1 MNEKRAS
8 INNITINNAAITARL
23 SAWWHTYRQLERVT
37 GSQVLH
43 FRRCCLSLL
52 AAAVAQGLAL
62 ACLFPLLSAFM
73 HAAAAR
79 EIAIW
84 LTIMTFLSLL
94 TLVLRWYGQGFEY
107 RGQLAAATHE
117 LRMRLGEQ
125 LRSMPLTTL
134 QSARAGDINALLLG
148 SVDENLNY
156 MLAIVNQ
163 LLLAIVTPVV
173 IALIMLVVEWRLG
186 VSLLLLFPVIALLY
200 RWRRPAFAHTMQAL
214 AEANQQTSAD
224 IVEYVQGLAVLRTSC
239 QQAERTSALRQRFQ
253 HLQQIQTS
261 SHRRGAKPGAVVASV
276 VELGLQGML
285 ILGISGVVVGAWDA
299 AIVAAMMVIVVRFS
313 EPLATFVSYTAVL
326 ELIET
331 ALRRIDDLLAI
342 EPLPL
347 HQPVAVPTTYAI
359 TFEQVSFHYVDEAEP
374 VLDEVNI
381 MLPEKGMTA
390 LVGPSGS
397 GKTTITRLLMRHA
410 DPQRGRVCIGGV
422 DIRHIPTRELN
433 RLISVVF
440 QDVYL
445 FDDSVLANIRM
456 ARPEA
461 SDAEVERAAEAAQC
475 LEFIQRLPQGWQTR
489 LGDIGGR
496 LSGGEQQRISIARA
510 LLKEAPIVILDEPT
524 AALDTES
531 ELAVQRAI
539 DRLVQDKTVIV
550 IAHRLSTIVGAH
562 RILVVEKGVIS
573 QQGTHHELRLAEG
586 RYRALWNAQQKS
598 KRLSHNAQV

>member
-1 MNEKRAS
+1 MNENHAVV
-8 INNITINNAAITARL
+8 TTRL

-37 GSQVLH
+37 GSQSGG
-43 FRRCCLSLL
+43 FRWCCLNLL
-52 AAAVAQGLAL
+52 AAAIAQGLAL
-62 ACLFPLLSAFM
+62 ACLFPLLSAFT
-73 HAAAAR
+73 HAEASH

-84 LTIMTFLSLL
+84 LAIMTLLSLL
-94 TLVLRWYGQGFEY
+94 TLMLRWYGQGFEY
-107 RGQLAAATHE
+107 RGQLAAVTHE
-117 LRMRLGEQ
+117 LRMRLGEK
-125 LRSMPLTTL
+125 LRRMPLTTL

-156 MLAIVNQ
+156 MLAIINQ

-173 IALIMLVVEWRLG
+173 IALVMLTVEWRLG
-186 VSLLLLFPVIALLY
+186 VSLLLLFPAIVLLY
-200 RWRRPAFAHTMQAL
+200 RWRRPAFSHTMQTL
-214 AEANQQTSAD
+214 AEVNQQTSAD

-239 QQAERTSALRQRFQ
+239 QQAERTVALRQRFQ

-261 SHRRGAKPGAVVASV
+261 AHRDGAKPSAVVASI
-276 VELGLQGML
+276 VELGLQGVL
-285 ILGISGVVVGAWDA
+285 ILGISGAVVGAWDVS
-299 AIVAAMMVIVVRFS
+299 IVAAMMVIVVRFS

-326 ELIET
+326 ALIDT
-331 ALRRIDDLLAI
+331 ALHRIDELLAI
-342 EPLPL
+342 EPLPECE
-347 HQPVAVPTTYAI
+347 PTAVPTTYAV
-359 TFEQVSFHYVDEAEP
+359 TFEQVSFRYANEAAP
-374 VLDEVNI
+374 VLDSVDVT
-381 MLPEKGMTA
+381 LPEKAMTA

-422 DIRHIPTRELN
+422 DVRHIPTRELN
-433 RLISVVF
+433 KLISVVF

-456 ARPEA
+456 ARPDA
-461 SDAEVERAAEAAQC
+461 SDAEVEQAADAAQC
-475 LEFIQRLPQGWQTR
+475 LAFIQRLPQGWQTR

-496 LSGGEQQRISIARA
+496 LSGGERQRISIARA

-550 IAHRLSTIVGAH
+550 IAHRLSTIVGAN
-562 RILVVEKGVIS
+562 RILVMENGVIS
-573 QQGTHHELRLAEG
+573 QQGTHNALRITQG
-586 RYRALWNAQQKS
+586 RYRALWNAQ
-598 KRLSHNAQV
+598 HAIPPE

>member
-1 MNEKRAS
+1 M
-8 INNITINNAAITARL
+8 
-23 SAWWHTYRQLERVT
+23 W
-37 GSQVLH
+37 
-43 FRRCCLSLL
+43 L
-52 AAAVAQGLAL
+52 A
-62 ACLFPLLSAFM
+62 
-73 HAAAAR
+73 
-79 EIAIW
+79 
-84 LTIMTFLSLL
+84 IMTILSLL
-94 TLVLRWYGQGFEY
+94 TLMLRWYGQGFEY
-107 RGQLAAATHE
+107 RGQLAAVTHE

-134 QSARAGDINALLLG
+134 QSTRAGDINALLLG

-173 IALIMLVVEWRLG
+173 IALVMLAVEWRLG
-186 VSLLLLFPVIALLY
+186 VSLLLIFPAIALLY

-239 QQAERTSALRQRFQ
+239 QQAESTASLRQRFQ

-261 SHRRGAKPGAVVASV
+261 AHRKGAKPGAVVASI
-276 VELGLQGML
+276 VELGLQGVL
-285 ILGISGVVVGAWDA
+285 ILGMSGVVFGAWDV

-326 ELIET
+326 ALIDT
-331 ALRRIDDLLAI
+331 ALHRIDDLLAI
-342 EPLPL
+342 EPLPVR
-347 HQPVAVPTTYAI
+347 QPAEVPTTYAI
-359 TFEQVSFHYVDEAEP
+359 TFEQVSFRYADKAEP
-374 VLDEVNI
+374 VLDRVDI
-381 MLPEKGMTA
+381 ILPEKGMTA

-410 DPQRGRVCIGGV
+410 DPQHGRVCIGGM
-422 DIRHIPTRELN
+422 DIRHIPTRKLN
-433 RLISVVF
+433 KLISVVF

-456 ARPEA
+456 ARPDA
-461 SDAEVERAAEAAQC
+461 SDADVEQAADAAQC

-496 LSGGEQQRISIARA
+496 LSGGERQRISIARA

-550 IAHRLSTIVGAH
+550 IAHRLSTIVGAN
-562 RILVVEKGVIS
+562 RILVVEDGVIS
-573 QQGTHHELRLAEG
+573 QQGTHSELLLAEG
-586 RYRALWNAQQKS
+586 RYRALWHAQQQS
-598 KRLSHNAQV
+598 KRLSHL

>member
-1 MNEKRAS
+1 MNENHAVV
-8 INNITINNAAITARL
+8 TTRL

-37 GSQVLH
+37 GSQSGG
-43 FRRCCLSLL
+43 FRWCCLNLL
-52 AAAVAQGLAL
+52 AAAIAQGLAL
-62 ACLFPLLSAFM
+62 ACLFPLLSAFT
-73 HAAAAR
+73 HAEASH

-84 LTIMTFLSLL
+84 LAIMTLLSLL
-94 TLVLRWYGQGFEY
+94 TLMLRWYGQGFEY
-107 RGQLAAATHE
+107 RGQLAAVTHE
-117 LRMRLGEQ
+117 LRMRLGEK
-125 LRSMPLTTL
+125 LRRMPLTTL

-156 MLAIVNQ
+156 MLAIINQ

-173 IALIMLVVEWRLG
+173 IALVMLTVEWRLG
-186 VSLLLLFPVIALLY
+186 VSLLLLFPAIVLLY
-200 RWRRPAFAHTMQAL
+200 RWQRPAFSHTMQTL
-214 AEANQQTSAD
+214 AEVNQQTSAD

-239 QQAERTSALRQRFQ
+239 QQAERTVALRQRFQ

-261 SHRRGAKPGAVVASV
+261 AHRDGAKPSAVVASI
-276 VELGLQGML
+276 VELGLQGVL
-285 ILGISGVVVGAWDA
+285 ILGISGAVVGAWDVS
-299 AIVAAMMVIVVRFS
+299 IVAAMMVIVVRFS

-326 ELIET
+326 ALIDT
-331 ALRRIDDLLAI
+331 ALHRIDELLAI
-342 EPLPL
+342 EPLPECE
-347 HQPVAVPTTYAI
+347 PTAVPTTYAV
-359 TFEQVSFHYVDEAEP
+359 TFEQVSFRYANEAAP
-374 VLDEVNI
+374 VLDSVDVT
-381 MLPEKGMTA
+381 LPEKAMTA

-422 DIRHIPTRELN
+422 DVRHIPTRELN
-433 RLISVVF
+433 KLISVVF

-456 ARPEA
+456 ARPDA
-461 SDAEVERAAEAAQC
+461 SDAEVEQAADAAQC
-475 LEFIQRLPQGWQTR
+475 LAFIQRLPQGWQTR

-496 LSGGEQQRISIARA
+496 LSGGERQRISIARA

-550 IAHRLSTIVGAH
+550 IAHRLSTIVGAN
-562 RILVVEKGVIS
+562 RILVVENGVIS
-573 QQGTHHELRLAEG
+573 QQGTHNALRITQG
-586 RYRALWNAQQKS
+586 RYRALWNAQ
-598 KRLSHNAQV
+598 HAIPPE

>member
-62 ACLFPLLSAFM
+62 ACLFPLLSAFTR
-73 HAAAAR
+73 AVATR

-84 LTIMTFLSLL
+84 LTVMTFLSLL

-186 VSLLLLFPVIALLY
+186 VSLLLLFPIIALLY

-276 VELGLQGML
+276 VELGLQGVL

-347 HQPVAVPTTYAI
+347 HQPAAVPTTYAI

-374 VLDEVNI
+374 VLDEINI

-461 SDAEVERAAEAAQC
+461 SDAEVERAAGAAQC

>member
-1 MNEKRAS
+1 MNK
-8 INNITINNAAITARL
+8 NHTVITTQL

-37 GSQVLH
+37 GSQSRL

-52 AAAVAQGLAL
+52 AAAMTQGLAL
-62 ACLFPLLSAFM
+62 ACLFPLLSAFT
-73 HAAAAR
+73 HAAASR
-79 EIAIW
+79 EIAMW
-84 LTIMTFLSLL
+84 LGLMTFLSLL
-94 TLVLRWYGQGFEY
+94 TLALRWYGQGFEY
-107 RGQLAAATHE
+107 RGQLAEATHE

-156 MLAIVNQ
+156 MLAIINQ
-163 LLLAIVTPVV
+163 LLLAIVTPLV
-173 IALIMLVVEWRLG
+173 IALVMLMVEWRLG
-186 VSLLLLFPVIALLY
+186 VSLLLIFPAIALLY
-200 RWRRPAFAHTMQAL
+200 RWRRPAFARTMQAL

-261 SHRRGAKPGAVVASV
+261 AHRSGAKPGAVVASV
-276 VELGLQGML
+276 VELGLQGVL
-285 ILGISGVVVGAWDA
+285 ILGISGVVMGAWDI

-326 ELIET
+326 ELINT
-331 ALRRIDDLLAI
+331 ALHRIDDLLAI
-342 EPLPL
+342 EPLPV
-347 HQPVAVPTTYAI
+347 HRPVDVPMTYAV
-359 TFEQVSFHYVDEAEP
+359 TFEQVSFRYANEAEA
-374 VLDEVNI
+374 VFDRVDI
-381 MLPEKGMTA
+381 ALPEKGMTA

-410 DPQRGRVCIGGV
+410 DPQHGRVCIGGV
-422 DIRHIPTRELN
+422 DVRHIPTREVN

-456 ARPEA
+456 ARPDA
-461 SDAEVERAAEAAQC
+461 SDAEIARAAEAAQC
-475 LEFIQRLPQGWQTR
+475 LDFIQRLPQGWQTR

-496 LSGGEQQRISIARA
+496 LSGGERQRISIARA
-510 LLKEAPIVILDEPT
+510 LLKDAPIVILDEPT

-562 RILVVEKGVIS
+562 RILVVENGGIS
-573 QQGTHHELRLAEG
+573 QQGTHSELLHVEG
-586 RYRALWNAQQKS
+586 RYRALWNAQQS
-598 KRLSHNAQV
+598 ISLR

>member
-1 MNEKRAS
+1 MNK
-8 INNITINNAAITARL
+8 NHTVITTQL

-37 GSQVLH
+37 GSQSRL
-43 FRRCCLSLL
+43 FRRCCVSLL

-62 ACLFPLLSAFM
+62 ACLFPLLSAFT
-73 HAAAAR
+73 HAAASH
-79 EIAIW
+79 EIAMW
-84 LTIMTFLSLL
+84 LVLMTFLSLL

-125 LRSMPLTTL
+125 LRNMPLTTL

-163 LLLAIVTPVV
+163 LLLAIVTPVM
-173 IALIMLVVEWRLG
+173 IALVMLMVEWRLG
-186 VSLLLLFPVIALLY
+186 VSLLLIFPAIVLLY
-200 RWRRPAFAHTMQAL
+200 RWRRPAFARTMQAL

-261 SHRRGAKPGAVVASV
+261 AHRSGVKPGAVVASV
-276 VELGLQGML
+276 VELGLQGVL
-285 ILGISGVVVGAWDA
+285 ILGISGVVVGAWDI

-326 ELIET
+326 ELINT
-331 ALRRIDDLLAI
+331 ALHRIDDLLAI
-342 EPLPL
+342 EPLPV
-347 HQPVAVPTTYAI
+347 HRPVDVPLTYAI
-359 TFEQVSFHYVDEAEP
+359 TFEQVSFRYANEAEA
-374 VLDEVNI
+374 VLDSVDI
-381 MLPEKGMTA
+381 ALPEKGMTA

-422 DIRHIPTRELN
+422 DIRHMPTREVN

-456 ARPEA
+456 ARPDA

-475 LEFIQRLPQGWQTR
+475 LDFIQRLPQGWQTR

-496 LSGGEQQRISIARA
+496 LSGGERQRISIARA
-510 LLKEAPIVILDEPT
+510 LLKDAPIVILDEPT

-539 DRLVQDKTVIV
+539 DKLVQDKTVIV

-562 RILVVEKGVIS
+562 RILVVENGGIS
-573 QQGTHHELRLAEG
+573 QQGTHSELLRVEG
-586 RYRALWNAQQKS
+586 RYRALWHAQQS
-598 KRLSHNAQV
+598 ISLR

>member
-1 MNEKRAS
+1 MNK
-8 INNITINNAAITARL
+8 NHTVITTQL

-37 GSQVLH
+37 GSQSRL
-43 FRRCCLSLL
+43 FRWCCVSLL
-52 AAAVAQGLAL
+52 VAAMTQGLAL
-62 ACLFPLLSAFM
+62 ACLFPLLSAFT
-73 HAAAAR
+73 HAAASH

-84 LTIMTFLSLL
+84 LGLMTLLSLL

-156 MLAIVNQ
+156 MLAIINQ

-173 IALIMLVVEWRLG
+173 IALVMLMVEWRLG
-186 VSLLLLFPVIALLY
+186 VSLLLIFPAIALLY

-214 AEANQQTSAD
+214 AEANQQTSTD

-239 QQAERTSALRQRFQ
+239 QQAERTSALRQHFQ

-261 SHRRGAKPGAVVASV
+261 AHRSGAKPGAVVASV
-276 VELGLQGML
+276 VELGLQGVL
-285 ILGISGVVVGAWDA
+285 ILGISGVVVGAWDI

-326 ELIET
+326 ELINT
-331 ALRRIDDLLAI
+331 ALHRIDDLLAI
-342 EPLPL
+342 EPLPV
-347 HQPVAVPTTYAI
+347 HRPVDVPLTYAV
-359 TFEQVSFHYVDEAEP
+359 TFEQVSFRYANEAEA
-374 VLDEVNI
+374 VLDSVDI
-381 MLPEKGMTA
+381 VLPEKGMTA

-397 GKTTITRLLMRHA
+397 GKTTITRLLMRYA

-422 DIRHIPTRELN
+422 DIRHIPTREVN

-456 ARPEA
+456 ARPDA

-475 LEFIQRLPQGWQTR
+475 LDFIQRLPQGWQTR

-496 LSGGEQQRISIARA
+496 LSGGERQRISIARA
-510 LLKEAPIVILDEPT
+510 LLKDAPIVILDEPT

-562 RILVVEKGVIS
+562 RILVVENGGIS
-573 QQGTHHELRLAEG
+573 QQGTHSELLHAEG
-586 RYRALWNAQQKS
+586 RYRALWNAQQSISLK
-598 KRLSHNAQV
+598 

>member
-43 FRRCCLSLL
+43 FRWCCLSLL

-62 ACLFPLLSAFM
+62 ACLFPLLSAFTRTT
-73 HAAAAR
+73 AAR

-276 VELGLQGML
+276 VELGLQGVL

-359 TFEQVSFHYVDEAEP
+359 TFEQVSFHYVNETEP

-573 QQGTHHELRLAEG
+573 QQGTHRELRLAEG

>member
-1 MNEKRAS
+1 MNK
-8 INNITINNAAITARL
+8 NHTVITTQL

-37 GSQVLH
+37 GSQSRL

-62 ACLFPLLSAFM
+62 ACLFPLLSAFT
-73 HAAAAR
+73 HAAASH

-84 LTIMTFLSLL
+84 LGLMTFLSLL
-94 TLVLRWYGQGFEY
+94 TLALRWYGQGFEY

-173 IALIMLVVEWRLG
+173 IALVMLMVEWRLG
-186 VSLLLLFPVIALLY
+186 VSLLLIFPAIALLY

-261 SHRRGAKPGAVVASV
+261 AHRSGAKPGAVVASV
-276 VELGLQGML
+276 VELGLQGVL
-285 ILGISGVVVGAWDA
+285 ILGISGVVVGAWDI

-326 ELIET
+326 ELINT

-342 EPLPL
+342 EPLPV
-347 HQPVAVPTTYAI
+347 HRPVDVPLTYAV
-359 TFEQVSFHYVDEAEP
+359 TFEQVSFRYANEAEA
-374 VLDEVNI
+374 VLDSVDI
-381 MLPEKGMTA
+381 ALPEKGMTA

-410 DPQRGRVCIGGV
+410 DPQHGRVCIGGV
-422 DIRHIPTRELN
+422 DIRHIPTREVN

-456 ARPEA
+456 ARPDA

-475 LEFIQRLPQGWQTR
+475 LDFIQRLPQGWQTR

-496 LSGGEQQRISIARA
+496 LSGGERQRISIARA
-510 LLKEAPIVILDEPT
+510 LLKDAPIVILDEPT

-562 RILVVEKGVIS
+562 RILVVENGGIS
-573 QQGTHHELRLAEG
+573 QQGTHSELLHAEG
-586 RYRALWNAQQKS
+586 RYRALWNAQQS
-598 KRLSHNAQV
+598 ISLR

>member
-1 MNEKRAS
+1 MNK
-8 INNITINNAAITARL
+8 NHTVITTQL
-23 SAWWHTYRQLERVT
+23 FAWWHTYRQLERVT
-37 GSQVLH
+37 GSQFRL
-43 FRRCCLSLL
+43 FRRCCVSLL
-52 AAAVAQGLAL
+52 VAAIVQGLAL
-62 ACLFPLLSAFM
+62 ACLFPLLSAFT
-73 HAAAAR
+73 HAAASR
-79 EIAIW
+79 EIAMW
-84 LTIMTFLSLL
+84 LILMTLLSLL

-125 LRSMPLTTL
+125 LRNMPLTTL

-173 IALIMLVVEWRLG
+173 IALVMLMVEWRLG
-186 VSLLLLFPVIALLY
+186 VSLLLIFPAIALLY

-261 SHRRGAKPGAVVASV
+261 AHRSGAKPGAVVASV
-276 VELGLQGML
+276 VELGLQGVL
-285 ILGISGVVVGAWDA
+285 ILGISGVVVGAWDI

-326 ELIET
+326 ELINT
-331 ALRRIDDLLAI
+331 ALHRIDDLLAI
-342 EPLPL
+342 EPLPV
-347 HQPVAVPTTYAI
+347 HRPVDVPLTYAV
-359 TFEQVSFHYVDEAEP
+359 TFEQVSFRYANEAED
-374 VLDEVNI
+374 VLDSVDI
-381 MLPEKGMTA
+381 ALPEKGMTA

-397 GKTTITRLLMRHA
+397 GKTTIARLLMRHA

-422 DIRHIPTRELN
+422 DIRHIPTREVN

-456 ARPEA
+456 ARPDA

-475 LEFIQRLPQGWQTR
+475 LDFIQRLPQGWQTR

-496 LSGGEQQRISIARA
+496 LSGGERQRISIARA
-510 LLKEAPIVILDEPT
+510 LLKDAPIVILDEPT

-539 DRLVQDKTVIV
+539 DQLVQDKTVIV

-562 RILVVEKGVIS
+562 RILVVENGGIS
-573 QQGTHHELRLAEG
+573 QQGTHSELLHAEG
-586 RYRALWNAQQKS
+586 RYRALWNAQQS
-598 KRLSHNAQV
+598 ISLN

>member
-1 MNEKRAS
+1 M
-8 INNITINNAAITARL
+8 INKGHSAITTQL
-23 SAWWHTYRQLERVT
+23 SAWWHTYRQLQRVT
-37 GSQVLH
+37 GSQAHVFH
-43 FRRCCLSLL
+43 RCCLSLL
-52 AAAVAQGLAL
+52 AAAMTQGLAL
-62 ACLFPLLSAFM
+62 ACLFPLLSAFTD
-73 HAAAAR
+73 AVAAR
-79 EIAIW
+79 EIVIW
-84 LTIMTFLSLL
+84 LVLMTFLSLL

-173 IALIMLVVEWRLG
+173 IALVMLLVEWRLG
-186 VSLLLLFPVIALLY
+186 VSLLLIFPAIALLY
-200 RWRRPAFAHTMQAL
+200 RWRRPAFARTMQAL

-261 SHRRGAKPGAVVASV
+261 AHRSGAKPGTVVASV
-276 VELGLQGML
+276 VELGLQGVL
-285 ILGISGVVVGAWDA
+285 ILGISGVVVGAWDI

-326 ELIET
+326 ALIDT

-342 EPLPL
+342 EPLPV
-347 HQPVAVPTTYAI
+347 HPPAETPTTYAI
-359 TFEQVSFHYVDEAEP
+359 TFEQVSFRYADEAEA
-374 VLDEVNI
+374 VLDEVDI
-381 MLPEKGMTA
+381 ALPEKGMTA

-397 GKTTITRLLMRHA
+397 GKTTITRLLMRHT
-410 DPQRGRVCIGGV
+410 DPQQGRVCIGGV
-422 DIRHIPTRELN
+422 DIRCIPTRELN

-456 ARPEA
+456 ARPDA
-461 SDAEVERAAEAAQC
+461 SEAEVEQAADAAQC

-496 LSGGEQQRISIARA
+496 LSGGERQRISIARA
-510 LLKEAPIVILDEPT
+510 LLKDAPIVILDEPT

-562 RILVVEKGVIS
+562 RILVVENGVIS
-573 QQGTHHELRLAEG
+573 QQGTHNELLCAEG
-586 RYRALWNAQQKS
+586 RYRALWKAQQSISRK
-598 KRLSHNAQV
+598 

>member
-1 MNEKRAS
+1 MNENHAVV
-8 INNITINNAAITARL
+8 TTWL

-37 GSQVLH
+37 GSQSGG
-43 FRRCCLSLL
+43 FRWCCLNLL
-52 AAAVAQGLAL
+52 AAAIAQGLAL
-62 ACLFPLLSAFM
+62 ACLFPLLSAFT
-73 HAAAAR
+73 HAEASH

-84 LTIMTFLSLL
+84 LAIMTILSLL
-94 TLVLRWYGQGFEY
+94 TLMLRWYGQGFEY
-107 RGQLAAATHE
+107 RGQLAAVTHE
-117 LRMRLGEQ
+117 LRMRLGEK
-125 LRSMPLTTL
+125 LRRMPLTTL

-156 MLAIVNQ
+156 MLAIINQ

-173 IALIMLVVEWRLG
+173 IALVMLTVEWRLG
-186 VSLLLLFPVIALLY
+186 VSLLLLFPAIVLLY
-200 RWRRPAFAHTMQAL
+200 RWRRPAFSHTMQTL
-214 AEANQQTSAD
+214 AEVNQQTSAD

-239 QQAERTSALRQRFQ
+239 QQAERTVALRQRFQ

-261 SHRRGAKPGAVVASV
+261 AHRDGAKPSAVVASI
-276 VELGLQGML
+276 VELGLQGVL
-285 ILGISGVVVGAWDA
+285 ILGISGAVVGSWDVS
-299 AIVAAMMVIVVRFS
+299 IVAAMMVIVVRFS

-326 ELIET
+326 ALIDT
-331 ALRRIDDLLAI
+331 ALHRIDELLAI
-342 EPLPL
+342 EPLPECE
-347 HQPVAVPTTYAI
+347 PTAVPTTYAV
-359 TFEQVSFHYVDEAEP
+359 TFEQVSFRYANEAAP
-374 VLDEVNI
+374 VLDSVDVT
-381 MLPEKGMTA
+381 LPEKAMTA

-422 DIRHIPTRELN
+422 DVRHIPTRELN
-433 RLISVVF
+433 KLISVVF

-456 ARPEA
+456 ARPDA
-461 SDAEVERAAEAAQC
+461 SDAEVEQAADAAQC
-475 LEFIQRLPQGWQTR
+475 LAFIQRLPQGWQTR

-496 LSGGEQQRISIARA
+496 LSGGERQRISIARA

-550 IAHRLSTIVGAH
+550 IAHRLSTIVGAN
-562 RILVVEKGVIS
+562 RILVVENGVIS
-573 QQGTHHELRLAEG
+573 QQGTHNALRITQG
-586 RYRALWNAQQKS
+586 RYRALWNAQ
-598 KRLSHNAQV
+598 HAIPPE

>member
-43 FRRCCLSLL
+43 FRWCCLSLL

-62 ACLFPLLSAFM
+62 ACLFPLLSAFTR
-73 HAAAAR
+73 AAAAR

-125 LRSMPLTTL
+125 LRSMPLSTL

-276 VELGLQGML
+276 VELGLQGVL

-313 EPLATFVSYTAVL
+313 EPLATLVSYTAVL

-331 ALRRIDDLLAI
+331 ALRRVDDLLAI

-374 VLDEVNI
+374 VLDEINI

-573 QQGTHHELRLAEG
+573 QQGTHRELRLAEG

>member
-1 MNEKRAS
+1 MNK
-8 INNITINNAAITARL
+8 NHTVITTQL

-37 GSQVLH
+37 GSQSRL

-62 ACLFPLLSAFM
+62 ACLFPLLSAFT
-73 HAAAAR
+73 HAAASR
-79 EIAIW
+79 EIAMW
-84 LTIMTFLSLL
+84 LVLMTFLSLL
-94 TLVLRWYGQGFEY
+94 TLALRWYGQGFEY

-163 LLLAIVTPVV
+163 LLLAIVAPVV
-173 IALIMLVVEWRLG
+173 IALVMLMVEWRLG
-186 VSLLLLFPVIALLY
+186 VSLLLIFPSIALLY
-200 RWRRPAFAHTMQAL
+200 RWRRPAFARTMQAL

-239 QQAERTSALRQRFQ
+239 QQAERTSLLRQRFQ

-261 SHRRGAKPGAVVASV
+261 AHRSGAKPGAVVASV
-276 VELGLQGML
+276 VELGLQGVL
-285 ILGISGVVVGAWDA
+285 ILGISGVVVGAWDI

-326 ELIET
+326 ELINT
-331 ALRRIDDLLAI
+331 ALHRIDDLLAI
-342 EPLPL
+342 EPLPV
-347 HQPVAVPTTYAI
+347 HRPVDVPLTYAV
-359 TFEQVSFHYVDEAEP
+359 TFEQVSFRYANEAEA
-374 VLDEVNI
+374 VLDSVDI
-381 MLPEKGMTA
+381 ALPEKGMTA

-422 DIRHIPTRELN
+422 DIRHIPTREVN

-456 ARPEA
+456 ARPDA

-475 LEFIQRLPQGWQTR
+475 LDFIQRLPQGWQTR
-489 LGDIGGR
+489 LGDIGSR
-496 LSGGEQQRISIARA
+496 LSGGERQRISIARA
-510 LLKEAPIVILDEPT
+510 LLKDAPIVILDEPT

-562 RILVVEKGVIS
+562 RILVVENGGIS
-573 QQGTHHELRLAEG
+573 QRGTHSELLHAEG
-586 RYRALWNAQQKS
+586 RYRALWNAQQSISLK
-598 KRLSHNAQV
+598 

>member
-1 MNEKRAS
+1 MSHTA
-8 INNITINNAAITARL
+8 INHAAITTRL
-23 SAWWHTYRQLERVT
+23 FAWWHTYRQLERVT
-37 GSQVLH
+37 GSQARL

-52 AAAVAQGLAL
+52 AAAVMQGLAL
-62 ACLFPLLSAFM
+62 ACLFPLLSAFS
-73 HAAAAR
+73 HAAASR

-84 LTIMTFLSLL
+84 LTVMTLLSLL

-125 LRSMPLTTL
+125 LRRMPLTTL

-163 LLLAIVTPVV
+163 LLLAIVTPAV
-173 IALIMLVVEWRLG
+173 IALVMLAVEWRLG
-186 VSLLLLFPVIALLY
+186 VSLLLLFPAIALLY
-200 RWRRPAFAHTMQAL
+200 RWRRPTFAHTMQVL

-224 IVEYVQGLAVLRTSC
+224 IVEYVQGLAVLRTNC
-239 QQAERTSALRQRFQ
+239 QQAERTSVLRQRFQ

-261 SHRRGAKPGAVVASV
+261 AHRRGAKPGAVVASI
-276 VELGLQGML
+276 VELGLQGVL
-285 ILGISGVVVGAWDA
+285 ILGISGVVVGAWDV
-299 AIVAAMMVIVVRFS
+299 AIVAAMMVITVRFS

-326 ELIET
+326 ELMDT
-331 ALRRIDDLLAI
+331 ALHRIDDLLVI
-342 EPLPL
+342 EPLPVYS
-347 HQPVAVPTTYAI
+347 PAAVPTTYAI
-359 TFEQVSFHYVDEAEP
+359 TFEQVGFRYADEAEP
-374 VLDEVNI
+374 VLDGVNI
-381 MLPEKGMTA
+381 ILPEKGMTA

-397 GKTTITRLLMRHA
+397 GKTTLTRLLMRHA
-410 DPQRGRVCIGGV
+410 DPQCGRVCIGGV

-456 ARPEA
+456 ARPGA
-461 SDAEVERAAEAAQC
+461 SDAEVEQAAEAAQC
-475 LEFIQRLPQGWQTR
+475 LAFIQRLPQGWQTR

-496 LSGGEQQRISIARA
+496 LSGGERQRISIARA
-510 LLKEAPIVILDEPT
+510 LLKDAPIVILDEPT

-562 RILVVEKGVIS
+562 RILVMENGVIS
-573 QQGTHHELRLAEG
+573 QQGTHNELLRTEG
-586 RYRALWNAQQKS
+586 RYRALWNAQQKG
-598 KRLSHNAQV
+598 RHLSHHAHV

>member
-1 MNEKRAS
+1 SHE
-8 INNITINNAAITARL
+8 T
-23 SAWWHTYRQLERVT
+23 
-37 GSQVLH
+37 
-43 FRRCCLSLL
+43 
-52 AAAVAQGLAL
+52 
-62 ACLFPLLSAFM
+62 
-73 HAAAAR
+73 
-79 EIAIW
+79 AIW
-84 LTIMTFLSLL
+84 LGLMTFLSLL
-94 TLVLRWYGQGFEY
+94 TLALRWYGQGFEY

-173 IALIMLVVEWRLG
+173 IALVMLMVEWRLG
-186 VSLLLLFPVIALLY
+186 VSLLLIFPAIALLY

-261 SHRRGAKPGAVVASV
+261 AHRSGAKPGAVVASV
-276 VELGLQGML
+276 VELGLQGVL
-285 ILGISGVVVGAWDA
+285 ILGISGVVVGAWDI

-326 ELIET
+326 ELINT

-342 EPLPL
+342 EPLPV
-347 HQPVAVPTTYAI
+347 HQPVDVPLTYAV
-359 TFEQVSFHYVDEAEP
+359 TFEQVSFRYANEAEA
-374 VLDEVNI
+374 VFDSVDI
-381 MLPEKGMTA
+381 ALPEKGMTA

-410 DPQRGRVCIGGV
+410 DPQRGHVCIGGV
-422 DIRHIPTRELN
+422 DIRHIPTREVN

-456 ARPEA
+456 ARPDA

-475 LEFIQRLPQGWQTR
+475 LDFIQRLPQGWQTR

-496 LSGGEQQRISIARA
+496 LSGGERQRISIARA
-510 LLKEAPIVILDEPT
+510 LLKDAPIVILDEPT

-562 RILVVEKGVIS
+562 RILVVENGGIS
-573 QQGTHHELRLAEG
+573 QQGTHNELLHAEG
-586 RYRALWNAQQKS
+586 RYRALWNAQQS
-598 KRLSHNAQV
+598 ISLN

>member
-1 MNEKRAS
+1 MNK
-8 INNITINNAAITARL
+8 NHTVITTQL

-37 GSQVLH
+37 GSQSRL
-43 FRRCCLSLL
+43 FRRCCVSLL

-62 ACLFPLLSAFM
+62 ACLFPLLSAFT
-73 HAAAAR
+73 HAAASH
-79 EIAIW
+79 EIAMW
-84 LTIMTFLSLL
+84 LVLMTFLSLL

-125 LRSMPLTTL
+125 LRNMPLTTL

-163 LLLAIVTPVV
+163 LLLAIVTPVM
-173 IALIMLVVEWRLG
+173 IALVMLMVEWRLG
-186 VSLLLLFPVIALLY
+186 VSLLLIFPAIVLLY
-200 RWRRPAFAHTMQAL
+200 RWRRPAFARTMQAL

-261 SHRRGAKPGAVVASV
+261 AHRSGVKPGAVVASV
-276 VELGLQGML
+276 VELGLQGVL
-285 ILGISGVVVGAWDA
+285 ILGISGVVVGAWDI
-299 AIVAAMMVIVVRFS
+299 AIVAAMMMIVVRFS

-326 ELIET
+326 ELINT
-331 ALRRIDDLLAI
+331 ALHRIDDLLAI
-342 EPLPL
+342 EPLPV
-347 HQPVAVPTTYAI
+347 HRPVDVPLTYAI
-359 TFEQVSFHYVDEAEP
+359 TFEQVSFRYANEAEA
-374 VLDEVNI
+374 VLDSVDI
-381 MLPEKGMTA
+381 ALPEKGMTA

-422 DIRHIPTRELN
+422 DIRHMPTREVN

-456 ARPEA
+456 ARPDA

-475 LEFIQRLPQGWQTR
+475 LDFIQRLPQGWQTR

-496 LSGGEQQRISIARA
+496 LSGGERQRISIARA
-510 LLKEAPIVILDEPT
+510 LLKDAPIVILDEPT

-539 DRLVQDKTVIV
+539 DKLVQDKTVIV

-562 RILVVEKGVIS
+562 RILVVENGGIS
-573 QQGTHHELRLAEG
+573 QQGTHSELLRVEG
-586 RYRALWNAQQKS
+586 RYRALWHAQQS
-598 KRLSHNAQV
+598 ISLR

>member
-62 ACLFPLLSAFM
+62 ACLFPLLSAFTR
-73 HAAAAR
+73 AAAAR

-125 LRSMPLTTL
+125 LRSMPLSTL

-276 VELGLQGML
+276 VELGLQGVL

-359 TFEQVSFHYVDEAEP
+359 TFEQVGFHYVDEAEP

-410 DPQRGRVCIGGV
+410 DPQRGRICIGGV

-573 QQGTHHELRLAEG
+573 QQGTHRELRLAEG

>member
-23 SAWWHTYRQLERVT
+23 SAWWHTYRQLERDT

-84 LTIMTFLSLL
+84 LTAMTFLSLL

-117 LRMRLGEQ
+117 LRMRLGKQ

-276 VELGLQGML
+276 VELGLQGVL

-539 DRLVQDKTVIV
+539 DWLVQDKTVIV

-573 QQGTHHELRLAEG
+573 QQGTHRELRLAEG

>member
-1 MNEKRAS
+1 MNK
-8 INNITINNAAITARL
+8 NHTVITTQL

-37 GSQVLH
+37 GSQSRL
-43 FRRCCLSLL
+43 FRRCCVSLL

-62 ACLFPLLSAFM
+62 ACLFPLLSAFT
-73 HAAAAR
+73 HAAASR
-79 EIAIW
+79 EIAMW
-84 LTIMTFLSLL
+84 LVLMTFLSLL
-94 TLVLRWYGQGFEY
+94 TLALRWYGQGFEY

-173 IALIMLVVEWRLG
+173 IALVMLMVEWRLG
-186 VSLLLLFPVIALLY
+186 VSLLLIFPAIALLY

-261 SHRRGAKPGAVVASV
+261 AHRSGAKPGAVVASV
-276 VELGLQGML
+276 VELGLQGVL
-285 ILGISGVVVGAWDA
+285 ILGISGVVVGAWDI

-326 ELIET
+326 ELINT
-331 ALRRIDDLLAI
+331 ALHRIDDLLAI
-342 EPLPL
+342 EPLPV
-347 HQPVAVPTTYAI
+347 HRPVDVPLTYAV
-359 TFEQVSFHYVDEAEP
+359 TFEQVSFRYANEAEA
-374 VLDEVNI
+374 VLDSVDI
-381 MLPEKGMTA
+381 ALPEKGMTA

-422 DIRHIPTRELN
+422 DIRHIPTREVN

-456 ARPEA
+456 ARPDA

-475 LEFIQRLPQGWQTR
+475 LDFIQRLPQGWQTR

-496 LSGGEQQRISIARA
+496 LSGGERQRISIARA
-510 LLKEAPIVILDEPT
+510 LLKDAPIVILDEPT

-562 RILVVEKGVIS
+562 RILVVEDGGIS
-573 QQGTHHELRLAEG
+573 QQGTHNELLHAEG
-586 RYRALWNAQQKS
+586 RYRALWNAQQS
-598 KRLSHNAQV
+598 ISLR

>member
-37 GSQVLH
+37 GSQVIH

-52 AAAVAQGLAL
+52 VAAVAQGVAL
-62 ACLFPLLSAFM
+62 ACLFPLLSAFTR
-73 HAAAAR
+73 ATAAR

-94 TLVLRWYGQGFEY
+94 TLILRWYGQGFEY

-276 VELGLQGML
+276 VELGLQGVL
-285 ILGISGVVVGAWDA
+285 ILGISGVVVGTWDA

-573 QQGTHHELRLAEG
+573 QQGTHRELRLAEG

>member
-1 MNEKRAS
+1 MNENHAVV
-8 INNITINNAAITARL
+8 TTRL

-37 GSQVLH
+37 GSQSGG
-43 FRRCCLSLL
+43 FRWCCLNLL
-52 AAAVAQGLAL
+52 AAAIAQGLAL
-62 ACLFPLLSAFM
+62 ACLFPLLSAFT
-73 HAAAAR
+73 HAEASH

-84 LTIMTFLSLL
+84 LAIMTILSLL
-94 TLVLRWYGQGFEY
+94 TLMLRWYGQGFEY
-107 RGQLAAATHE
+107 RGQLAAVTHE
-117 LRMRLGEQ
+117 LRMRLGEK
-125 LRSMPLTTL
+125 LRRMPLTTL

-156 MLAIVNQ
+156 MLAIINQ

-173 IALIMLVVEWRLG
+173 IALVMLTVEWRLG
-186 VSLLLLFPVIALLY
+186 VSLLLLFPAIVLLY
-200 RWRRPAFAHTMQAL
+200 RWRRPAFSHTMQTL
-214 AEANQQTSAD
+214 AEVNQQTSAD

-239 QQAERTSALRQRFQ
+239 QQAERTVALRQRFQ

-261 SHRRGAKPGAVVASV
+261 AHRDGAKPSAVVASI
-276 VELGLQGML
+276 VELGLQGVL
-285 ILGISGVVVGAWDA
+285 ILGISGAVVGAWDVS
-299 AIVAAMMVIVVRFS
+299 IVAAMMVIVVRFS

-326 ELIET
+326 ALIDT
-331 ALRRIDDLLAI
+331 ALHRIDELLAI
-342 EPLPL
+342 EPLPECE
-347 HQPVAVPTTYAI
+347 PTAVPTTYAV
-359 TFEQVSFHYVDEAEP
+359 TFEQVSFRYANEAAP
-374 VLDEVNI
+374 VLDSVDVT
-381 MLPEKGMTA
+381 LPEKAMTA

-422 DIRHIPTRELN
+422 DVRHIPTRELN
-433 RLISVVF
+433 KLISVVF

-456 ARPEA
+456 ARPDA
-461 SDAEVERAAEAAQC
+461 SDAEVEQAADAAQC
-475 LEFIQRLPQGWQTR
+475 LAFIQRLPQGWQTR

-496 LSGGEQQRISIARA
+496 LSGGERQRISIARA

-550 IAHRLSTIVGAH
+550 IAHRLSTIVGAN
-562 RILVVEKGVIS
+562 RILVVENGVIS
-573 QQGTHHELRLAEG
+573 QQGTHNALRITQG
-586 RYRALWNAQQKS
+586 RYRALWNAQ
-598 KRLSHNAQV
+598 HAIPPE